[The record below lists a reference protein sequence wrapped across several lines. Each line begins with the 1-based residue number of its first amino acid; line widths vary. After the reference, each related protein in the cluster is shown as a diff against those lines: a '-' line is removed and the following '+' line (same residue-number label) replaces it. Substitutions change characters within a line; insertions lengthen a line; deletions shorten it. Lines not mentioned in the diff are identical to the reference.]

1 MLTSTT
7 SNQSTKLLHWYDRHH
22 RVLPWRISPSEQASG
37 IRPDPYRVWLSE
49 IMLQQTTVEAVKSYF
64 VKFIERWPTV
74 QAMARASEDDILRAW
89 AGLGYYSRARNLKK
103 CADAVVRQHDG
114 NFPGSAA
121 ALKELPGIGDYTSA
135 AIAAIAFGEAVA
147 VVDGNVERVISRLY
161 TIDTPLPA
169 AKPEIR
175 ALMGQLTPIDRP
187 GDFAQAMM
195 DLGATICTPRRP
207 ACAICPLNDDCMALK
222 SRDPEEFPVKA
233 PKAEKPI
240 RTGAAFIAIAD
251 DGSVFLRKRK
261 DEGLLAGMT
270 EVPGSPWT
278 ARIDGDTTIDA
289 APFPARWT
297 ASGSITH
304 VFTHFELRLSVY
316 RSENVS
322 KAASSD
328 GWWSLPTELSEE
340 ALPTVMKK
348 AITAAIPEAF
358 KGKRKNR

>member
-1 MLTSTT
+1 MLNSTT
-7 SNQSTKLLHWYDRHH
+7 SDRSTILLHWYDRHH
-22 RVLPWRISPSEQASG
+22 RVLPWRVSPAEQASG
-37 IRPDPYRVWLSE
+37 VSPAPYRVWLSE

-64 VKFIERWPTV
+64 TKFVERWPAV
-74 QAMARASEDDILRAW
+74 QDMARASEDDILRAW

-103 CADAVVRQHDG
+103 CADVIVHQHG
-114 NFPGSAA
+114 GRFPDNAL

-147 VVDGNVERVISRLY
+147 VVDGNVERVIARLY
-161 TIDTPLPA
+161 AIDTPLPA
-169 AKPEIR
+169 AKTEIR
-175 ALMGQLTPIDRP
+175 ARMGQLTPASRP

-207 ACAICPLNDDCMALK
+207 ACAICPLNDGCLALT

-240 RTGAAFIAIAD
+240 RTGAAFIAIAE
-251 DGSVFLRKRK
+251 DGSIFLRKRK
-261 DEGLLAGMT
+261 GEGLLAGMT
-270 EVPGSPWT
+270 EVPGSHWT
-278 ARIDGDTTIDA
+278 ARIDGDATIAA
-289 APFPARWT
+289 APFPAQWT

-316 RSENVS
+316 RSDNVG
-322 KAASSD
+322 KAASTD
-328 GWWSLPTELSEE
+328 GWWSRPDELPDE

-348 AITAAIPEAF
+348 AITAAVPEAF
-358 KGKRKNR
+358 KRERKHR